1 MCQSTS
7 TSKGWQNSE
16 HYIQGAPMN
25 TGTPIF
31 KIHKVQHFVTIWQHS
46 LSEIFNFHEQNHFI
60 DCLCLWRKMI
70 KTKWPVSTY
79 YSICRANLCNRSL
92 INTLWAFLIT
102 LVYKNKNNRN
112 ANTCI
117 SLNRSTP
124 SHFNPQ
130 LPSGSVHPYY
140 WTSQFPV
147 LGVSDVLFH
156 FYSISNIYSC

>member
-1 MCQSTS
+1 M
-7 TSKGWQNSE
+7 KILVNFENW
-16 HYIQGAPMN
+16 
-25 TGTPIF
+25 GTRFNRCLLGVMYWIMLNLLVVWF
-31 KIHKVQHFVTIWQHS
+31 TDIWVYLDMQTE
-46 LSEIFNFHEQNHFI
+46 LW

-124 SHFNPQ
+124 SYFNPQ
-130 LPSGSVHPYY
+130 LPSGSVHPYH